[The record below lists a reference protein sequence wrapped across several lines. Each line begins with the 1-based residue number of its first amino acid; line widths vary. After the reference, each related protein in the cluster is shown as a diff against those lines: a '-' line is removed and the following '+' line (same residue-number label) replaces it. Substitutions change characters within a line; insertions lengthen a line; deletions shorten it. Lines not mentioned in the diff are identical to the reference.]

1 MFKHR
6 LYEEAG
12 DINNGGEG
20 AGGKA
25 GDDAGAGTKEGVG
38 KVAEAGANA
47 GADKGTGSW
56 PEGWRA
62 TLAGK
67 DESSAKRLE
76 RFNSP
81 DDIWRSYRA
90 IEQRLS
96 SGELKATTKYPD
108 KGTTEQQSAW
118 RAENGIPEAPDKY
131 NINLGEGVVIGELD
145 KPIIDDFL
153 VSVHGKNMPPDMAN
167 AAVNW
172 YFAFAEK
179 QAEAIKA
186 GDDEHRKTFE
196 DTMRAEW
203 GGEYRTNSNNVIA
216 LLDMAPEGVK
226 DRFQNGRL
234 SDGTPIGSDPDTMR
248 WLASL
253 AREINPITTVA
264 PGSGANIVS
273 AITDEIEQI
282 ETFMRTNRPEYNRD
296 EKKQARLR
304 ELYEAR
310 DRKGGKL

>member
-12 DINNGGEG
+12 EINGGEG
-20 AGGKA
+20 AKA
-25 GDDAGAGTKEGVG
+25 GTAAGAGAAEGAD
-38 KVAEAGANA
+38 KGADA
-47 GADKGTGSW
+47 GADKGAGSW
-56 PEGWRA
+56 PEGWRT

-67 DESSAKRLE
+67 DEASAKRLE

-96 SGELKATTKYPD
+96 SGELKSTTKYPD
-108 KGTTEQQSAW
+108 KGTPEQQAAW
-118 RAENGIPEAPDKY
+118 RAENGIPESPDKY
-131 NINLGEGVVIGELD
+131 QINLGEGVVIGELD

-153 VSVHGKNMPPDMAN
+153 SSVHGKNMPPDMAN
-167 AAVNW
+167 AAVGW
-172 YFAFAEK
+172 YFDFAEK

-186 GDDEHRKTFE
+186 SDDEHKQKYE

-203 GGEYRTNSNNVIA
+203 GGEYRTNTNNVIA

-253 AREINPITTVA
+253 AREINPITTVT
-264 PGSGANIVS
+264 PGAGANIVS
-273 AITDEIEQI
+273 AIADEIEQI
-282 ETFMRTNRPEYNRD
+282 ETFMRTNRSEYNKD

-310 DRKGGKL
+310 ERKGGK